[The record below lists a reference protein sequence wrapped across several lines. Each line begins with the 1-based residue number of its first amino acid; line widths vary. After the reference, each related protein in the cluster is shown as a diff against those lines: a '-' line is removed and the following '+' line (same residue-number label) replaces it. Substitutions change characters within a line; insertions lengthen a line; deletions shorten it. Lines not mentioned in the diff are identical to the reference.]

1 MLRYL
6 FNLGLV
12 FSRWSRLYMWIRRVV
27 RRKSILGNILFSL
40 YPTYQKYKSFII
52 TYRLHLFVLSI
63 VETVNKYISNPDVI
77 KRSKTYWILHRSL
90 VIVCHYGRVKT
101 IWGRTFAWPAIFQGK
116 KGTTGEQSK
125 SASQIRDVW
134 PCWITKISCSLWVQS
149 KASVWIK
156 QKIWWAELSPCCSS
170 FYLVEFPHSVSFNF
184 ERLHFN

>member
-101 IWGRTFAWPAIFQGK
+101 IWGRIFAWSAIFRGK
-116 KGTTGEQSK
+116 IKMGIEIHTFMFHIMMVIENNPLEL
-125 SASQIRDVW
+125 IL
-134 PCWITKISCSLWVQS
+134 WILPTKCL
-149 KASVWIK
+149 
-156 QKIWWAELSPCCSS
+156 
-170 FYLVEFPHSVSFNF
+170 
-184 ERLHFN
+184 

>member
-1 MLRYL
+1 M
-6 FNLGLV
+6 FV
-12 FSRWSRLYMWIRRVV
+12 F
-27 RRKSILGNILFSL
+27 
-40 YPTYQKYKSFII
+40 
-52 TYRLHLFVLSI
+52 SI
-63 VETVNKYISNPDVI
+63 VETVNSYVSNPDFI

-90 VIVCHYGRVKT
+90 VIVSHYGRVKN

-149 KASVWIK
+149 KASRWIK
-156 QKIWWAELSPCCSS
+156 QKIWWAEFSPCCSS

-184 ERLHFN
+184 ERLHFNEYLSVNYFTITWKSRVIWVFDFVFTIFNGTKCLLE